1 MKKHI
6 TKARPNH
13 RFASFINKRTI
24 EARNSD
30 TKKFLYHLEL
40 NQKVERY
47 AQGGRKIFL
56 PEHNRFTAYVP
67 DFSVV
72 CRDKN
77 QVVFIDR
84 KLELTNYTITKLTN
98 AYGKHQEE
106 FVRILPAQIHQQ
118 PYLENAEFLYR
129 YAWEPIN
136 IEHKFAVLDFFQ
148 KHVATTIEHFQLFL
162 QSRGLSKSSVFAL
175 IFRNRL
181 KIDIHKKIDENSV
194 LRIGEI
200 QEVSI

>member
-13 RFASFINKRTI
+13 RFASFKNKQTI

-40 NQKVERY
+40 NQKIERY
-47 AQGGRKIFL
+47 IQGGLKILL
-56 PEHNRFTAYVP
+56 PEQNRFIAFVP
-67 DFSVV
+67 DFSVT

-77 QVVFIDR
+77 QVIFIDR
-84 KLELTNYTITKLTN
+84 KFELTNYTITKLTS
-98 AYGKHQEE
+98 AYRKQQQE
-106 FVRILPAQIHQQ
+106 FVRILPSQIHQQ

-129 YAWEPIN
+129 YAWEPITV
-136 IEHKFAVLDFFQ
+136 EHKFAVLEFFQ
-148 KHVATTIEHFQLFL
+148 KRAATTIEDFQLFL
-162 QSRGLSKSSVFAL
+162 QSRGLTKSSAFAL
-175 IFRNRL
+175 IFRSRL
-181 KIDIHKKIDENSV
+181 KVDMQKKINENTI
-194 LRIGEI
+194 LRIGEL